1 MEAWKV
7 EEKAGACIF
16 SVYVTPGSRSDAVA
30 GLYGDALRIRL
41 QAPPVHGRANEAL
54 RTFLAKRLGVPV
66 AAVTVLAGHTSRRKV
81 VRVTGVTAAQVRA
94 LAEGGGKAAGQ

>member
-16 SVYVTPGSRSDAVA
+16 SVYVTPGSR
-30 GLYGDALRIRL
+30 
-41 QAPPVHGRANEAL
+41 E
-54 RTFLAKRLGVPV
+54 
-66 AAVTVLAGHTSRRKV
+66 V